1 MKPRFVL
8 DAWAMLAFIQGEEPA
23 ASRVRQLLQDAQDE
37 LLELFICII
46 NLGEVFYSIG
56 RKEGRDQ
63 GRETLAE
70 IRLLPLNV
78 VSATDDL
85 VMAAANLKMDY
96 AISCADA
103 FAAAL
108 AEQLNATVATGDPE
122 FRQLDGRIRLE
133 ELVRASR

>member
-1 MKPRFVL
+1 M
-8 DAWAMLAFIQGEEPA
+8 
-23 ASRVRQLLQDAQDE
+23 
-37 LLELFICII
+37 ELFICII

-96 AISCADA
+96 AISYADA

>member
-1 MKPRFVL
+1 VKPRFVL

-23 ASRVRQLLQDAQDE
+23 ASRVRQLLQDAQE
-37 LLELFICII
+37 RLLELFICII
-46 NLGEVFYSIG
+46 NLGEVFYTIS
-56 RKEGRDQ
+56 RKQGRDQ
-63 GRETLAE
+63 GQETLAE

-85 VMAAANLKMDY
+85 VMAAAKLKMDY
-96 AISCADA
+96 AISYADA

>member
-96 AISCADA
+96 AISYADA